1 MFQLRKRSQKLDAS
15 IALDGEDHLN
25 SLSDEV
31 VLRVFKL
38 LPRKILVKC
47 SLVCREA
54 DFFSL
59 RFIIPNAIFPFIY
72 SQLHWKPDIK

>member
-1 MFQLRKRSQKLDAS
+1 MKYIFITLQLRKRSQILDAS

-31 VLRVFKL
+31 VLRVFKF

-47 SLVCREA
+47 SLVCRYVTR
-54 DFFSL
+54 L
-59 RFIIPNAIFPFIY
+59 TTLPY
-72 SQLHWKPDIK
+72 WLHLIHK